1 MQEQQKTII
10 NKLGLHA
17 RSASKLVS
25 IASTY
30 SSEVHLVYKD
40 KCVNAKRI
48 MELLMLGAKQG
59 EQIVVKAEGKDE
71 AEAIAAISE
80 LIDNCF
86 EEEQ

>member
-25 IASTY
+25 IASGY
-30 SSEVHLVYKD
+30 SSNIYIVYKD

-48 MELLMLGAKQG
+48 MELLMLGAKRG
-59 EQIVVKAEGKDE
+59 EQIVVRAEGKDE
-71 AEAIAAISE
+71 TAAITAISE
-80 LIDNCF
+80 LIDNYF